1 MANND
6 EFKESSFLI
15 DVGTVITLLAALLY
29 TAGWAFAYH
38 YYDKFHLGLIGL
50 DIPREYFF
58 VYSFWVIRDQP
69 FLAFASLLS
78 TIVLYFMVKFC
89 FQKAKKAMKKS
100 LPNKEKIKFGNMIYF
115 WQSVFCLRPL

>member
-29 TAGWAFAYH
+29 TAGW
-38 YYDKFHLGLIGL
+38 
-50 DIPREYFF
+50 
-58 VYSFWVIRDQP
+58 
-69 FLAFASLLS
+69 AFASLLS